1 MLAKCISTNCPKS
14 SLCKRALSDSTAH
27 VNYKYAG
34 CDEDNKY
41 MWYTEIEQSV
51 NDVQSASKS
60 DLDENETNENTTES
74 EVINGTE
81 RGV

>member
-34 CDEDNKY
+34 CDEDGKY
-41 MWYTEIEQSV
+41 MWYTEIEQTVNESVVEGEVSV
-51 NDVQSASKS
+51 NDS
-60 DLDENETNENTTES
+60 EES
-74 EVINGTE
+74 
-81 RGV
+81 